1 MGNRA
6 HVLEGNGHLPTQ
18 RDGVIGLSLEVP
30 IKIHPIVGIIVGC
43 HDGKGHVPS
52 ILIHLDE
59 VIDLLGP
66 RRSKFAPRGGMIPM
80 IHICMQKPGA
90 PPGDGE
96 EQGPSEAQAHEG

>member
-1 MGNRA
+1 M
-6 HVLEGNGHLPTQ
+6 
-18 RDGVIGLSLEVP
+18 GLSLEVP

-43 HDGKGHVPS
+43 NDGKGDVPS

-66 RRSKFAPRGGMIPM
+66 RRSKFAARGGMISM
-80 IHICMQKPGA
+80 VHICMQKPGR

-96 EQGPSEAQAHEG
+96 QEGPSEAQAREG